1 MLNLEVID
9 NHGIPRSTH
18 AHPASGQVHGQAHRR
33 GPLGIGI
40 REAEDLGFR
49 RGDISRPYIKAR

>member
-40 REAEDLGFR
+40 GETEDLGLR
-49 RGDISRPYIKAR
+49 RGDISHSYTEAR